1 VLTNF
6 VTIPTP
12 PGNASSHLPTP
23 QASTECVNCFGHFSD
38 PNSIN
43 MQSSGFVISW
53 TYSQKKGRN
62 AYNAKCRTPS
72 VNSQNCSNP
81 GLVRTSARR
90 YSIYNLVQSSIS
102 FYYEDK
108 FVTTCTCNVT
118 FYLTP
123 KLKQTFLFPNIF

>member
-1 VLTNF
+1 MLTNF

-12 PGNASSHLPTP
+12 PRNASSHLPTL
-23 QASTECVNCFGHFSD
+23 QASTEYFDSCGHFSD

-53 TYSQKKGRN
+53 IKRKATMPIIT
-62 AYNAKCRTPS
+62 KCRTPS
-72 VNSQNCSNP
+72 VTSQNCSNP
-81 GLVRTSARR
+81 WLVRTSARR

-108 FVTTCTCNVT
+108 FITTCNVT
-118 FYLTP
+118 FYL
-123 KLKQTFLFPNIF
+123 KQNLLSHPITKCFKPYN

>member
-1 VLTNF
+1 MLTNF

-12 PGNASSHLPTP
+12 PRNVSSHLLTL
-23 QASTECVNCFGHFSD
+23 QASTEYFDSCGHFSD

-43 MQSSGFVISW
+43 MQSRGFGISW
-53 TYSQKKGRN
+53 KKRKAIMPIN
-62 AYNAKCRTPS
+62 TKCRTPS
-72 VNSQNCSNP
+72 VTSPKCSNP
-81 GLVRTSARR
+81 WLGRTSGRR
-90 YSIYNLVQSSIS
+90 HSVHHVQSSIS

-108 FVTTCTCNVT
+108 FVTTCNVT